1 MKNRR
6 VVKKIWGVLIF
17 FATAALMIQ
26 CSKLA
31 PTEPEPL
38 HQSSVA
44 ASIHIN
50 QKNYKAADLD
60 SLILEITGNGVKT
73 IHHKIVFDG
82 TKAQDQL
89 QVPANKPLTV
99 SATGYQDS
107 TAVLYGSKPLE
118 AQSAG
123 QVNNVRIVLDFLV
136 PTIILTPPDSV
147 IQKDQQIEVFLSAR
161 NVVEMAT
168 FGCLVRFDPTVLQVV
183 ELGRQD
189 DFLTLNRGAVT
200 QLEFTQDNI
209 AGTVRAVLGVF
220 PASSA
225 VSGSGNVGRILFK
238 AIKSDTTDISIQVD
252 NSKNSDLGLF
262 NKSADLMYSVGLGSR
277 LVIQNGQPL

>member
-1 MKNRR
+1 MKNMR
-6 VVKKIWGVLIF
+6 VIKRIWGLLVF
-17 FATAALMIQ
+17 SGMAALIIQ

-31 PTEPEPL
+31 PTEPVPV

-50 QKNYKAADLD
+50 QKNYTATDLD
-60 SLILEITGNGVKT
+60 SLILEITGDGVKT
-73 IHHKIVFDG
+73 IRHKIVFDG

-123 QVNNVRIVLDFLV
+123 QINNVRIVLDFLV

-200 QLEFTQDNI
+200 QLEFTQDNL

-262 NKSADLMYSVGLGSR
+262 NKNADLMYSVGLGSR
-277 LVIQNGQPL
+277 LVIENGQPL